1 MSIITLEDYN
11 NDSDCPELIDAF
23 NVTPISQSSFD
34 DNLDA
39 ESYAYLL
46 AYGNTL
52 RD

>member
-23 NVTPISQSSFD
+23 NATPISQSSFD
-34 DNLDA
+34 DHLDA

-52 RD
+52 